1 MAAYDA
7 FELGDK
13 ILEVRRV
20 PAAVGPVPL
29 RNTHVRWSSLTEPPT
44 LNEPSPCSAS
54 FGDEV
59 WPASNYGQGAAR
71 AQIPCAHS
79 GKCLQHK
86 HPPLPA
92 VVYAIKTRS
101 GNVYLKMKKNNGE
114 LPFRAL
120 LWLIYQCMAWGN
132 GQLCTPQC
140 SSKGFALPPQGT

>member
-79 GKCLQHK
+79 GKCLQDK
-86 HPPLPA
+86 HPPPPA

-114 LPFRAL
+114 LPFRGPAVANIPMHGL
-120 LWLIYQCMAWGN
+120 G
-132 GQLCTPQC
+132 
-140 SSKGFALPPQGT
+140 